1 MKKIILM
8 AAFAVAS
15 VAASAQVYVGG
26 GLGFSSDK
34 AAHPEGVEVKAKDTI
49 KILPE
54 VGYKLDD
61 KMAVGIALGFN
72 HSKQGDVKSTGF
84 SVAPYFRYTFVKWN
98 NVGLFA
104 DAQFAYENLKD
115 EDVQGGQKVENKT
128 NTWSLG
134 IKPGVSVDLTENVT
148 FLAKV
153 GWLGYRSSKPDGD
166 GMKASS
172 EFGVDADLTNLSFSM
187 LFNF

>member
-1 MKKIILM
+1 MKKMILT
-8 AAFAVAS
+8 ALVAVAS
-15 VAASAQVYVGG
+15 LSANAQVWVGG
-26 GLGFSSDK
+26 EVGYSHQRTTIDK
-34 AAHPEGVEVKAKDTI
+34 VEIGKSNNFNL
-49 KILPE
+49 LPE

-128 NTWSLG
+128 NTWSHG

>member
-26 GLGFSSDK
+26 GIGFSSNK
-34 AAHPEGVEVKAKDTI
+34 AAHAEGVDVDAVNTI
-49 KILPE
+49 EILPE

-61 KMAVGIALGFN
+61 KMAVGIGLGFVN
-72 HSKQGDVKSTGF
+72 AKQGDNKSTSF
-84 SVAPYFRYTFVKWN
+84 SIAPYFRYTFVKWG

-104 DAQFAYENLKD
+104 DAQFAYENT
-115 EDVQGGQKVENKT
+115 KVEVNNVEAKS
-128 NTWSLG
+128 NAWSLG
-134 IKPGVSVDLTENVT
+134 IKPGVSVDLTEKVT

-153 GWLGYRSSKPDGD
+153 GWLGYRSEKPDAD

-172 EFGVDADLTNLSFSM
+172 EFGVGVDATDLSFSM

>member
-26 GLGFSSDK
+26 GLGFSSEK
-34 AAHPEGVEVKAKDTI
+34 AAHVEGVDVDALNTI

-61 KMAVGIALGFN
+61 KMAVGIGLGFVN
-72 HSKQGDVKSTGF
+72 AKQGDNKSTSF
-84 SVAPYFRYTFVKWN
+84 SIAPYFRYTFVKWG

-104 DAQFAYENLKD
+104 DAQFAYENT
-115 EDVQGGQKVENKT
+115 KVEVNNVEAKS
-128 NTWSLG
+128 NAWSLG
-134 IKPGVSVDLTENVT
+134 IKPGVSVDLSENVT

-153 GWLGYRSSKPDGD
+153 GWLGYRSEKPE

-172 EFGVDADLTNLSFSM
+172 EFGVGVDATDLSFSM

>member
-26 GLGFSSDK
+26 GIGFSSEK
-34 AAHPEGVEVKAKDTI
+34 AAHAEGVDVDALNTI

-61 KMAVGIALGFN
+61 KMAVGIGLGFV
-72 HSKQGDVKSTGF
+72 HAKQGDNKSTSF
-84 SVAPYFRYTFVKWN
+84 SIAPYFRYTFVKWG

-104 DAQFAYENLKD
+104 DAQFAYEHVKD
-115 EDVQGGQKVENKT
+115 ELVVAGQKVEAKSNA
-128 NTWSLG
+128 WSLG
-134 IKPGVSVDLTENVT
+134 IKPGVSVDLSENVT

-153 GWLGYRSSKPDGD
+153 GWLGYRSEKPE

-172 EFGVDADLTNLSFSM
+172 EFGVGVDATDLSFSM